1 MFEQMFSMVCFID
14 LDRCLFVSKF
24 SLCSFLPSPI
34 KLNHIVWNMLW
45 IISFMIDISRSPIL
59 ESFYPFH
66 PSDGPLKE
74 NSSSEQPLQRGWS
87 VQFSPTPATGGS
99 CSGCHDASAA
109 RIGHSSKQP
118 PAKPTS
124 SPTSPSATT
133 TTPFQAS

>member
-1 MFEQMFSMVCFID
+1 MEY
-14 LDRCLFVSKF
+14 
-24 SLCSFLPSPI
+24 
-34 KLNHIVWNMLW
+34 
-45 IISFMIDISRSPIL
+45 ISFKINVSRSPIL

-109 RIGHSSKQP
+109 RIGHNSKQP
-118 PAKPTS
+118 PAEPTS
-124 SPTSPSATT
+124 LPTSPSATT
-133 TTPFQAS
+133 TTSLQASSLSQH